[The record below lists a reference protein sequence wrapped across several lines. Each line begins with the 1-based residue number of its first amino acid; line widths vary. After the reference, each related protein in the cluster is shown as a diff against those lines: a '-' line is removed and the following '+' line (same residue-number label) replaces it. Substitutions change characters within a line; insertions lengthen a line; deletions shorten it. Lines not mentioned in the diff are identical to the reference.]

1 MDKLQSLRNEID
13 VIDDQIVQLFI
24 KRLNVVKRIDLV
36 KKQNGASAY
45 DENRQNDVLKRLTFG
60 LDEPTKSAVISLYE
74 RIFEVALKMQS

>member
-24 KRLNVVKRIDLV
+24 KRLNVVKRIDCV

-60 LDEPTKSAVISLYE
+60 LDEPTKAAVVSLYE